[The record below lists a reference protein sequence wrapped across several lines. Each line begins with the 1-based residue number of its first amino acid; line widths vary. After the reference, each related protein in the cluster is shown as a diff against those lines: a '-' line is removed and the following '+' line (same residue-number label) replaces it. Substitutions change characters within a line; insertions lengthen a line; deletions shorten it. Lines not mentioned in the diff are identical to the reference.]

1 MALWNCHAVL
11 ANRIPHEMQRGT
23 SYCAE
28 LMRPI
33 YCMLAPF
40 LKTRK
45 VKVDDTTFT
54 AATPELGVAFQRAA
68 AAARDASGLSV
79 SMRLRLYGLYKQATA
94 GDAAATAPEASVLDP
109 TAQPKWRSWSKLR
122 GMPRAEAMRLYVA
135 AVDGDASEQG
145 VPEPEIDP
153 EEEAALELM
162 GSGMGGGVMSMM
174 AREDGDDDDDD
185 DDDAAGG
192 GALLRAARRGELAR
206 CEELLHSGEGVDAV
220 DEEGHTALHLA
231 CDRGHLEIAR
241 SLVQRGAPLE
251 AQNCDGMTA
260 LHMACACEHLEIAT
274 LLLNC
279 GASAAALDSDGC
291 TPPQLAPASLVAAL
305 RGDGLL
311 R

>member
-1 MALWNCHAVL
+1 
-11 ANRIPHEMQRGT
+11 MQRGT

-185 DDDAAGG
+185 DDEAAAAARCCARR
-192 GALLRAARRGELAR
+192 GAASSRGARSCCTAARASTLSTRRGTRRCTWRATAATSRLRAPSCSAARRWR
-206 CEELLHSGEGVDAV
+206 
-220 DEEGHTALHLA
+220 
-231 CDRGHLEIAR
+231 RR
-241 SLVQRGAPLE
+241 
-251 AQNCDGMTA
+251 
-260 LHMACACEHLEIAT
+260 IAT
-274 LLLNC
+274 
-279 GASAAALDSDGC
+279 G
-291 TPPQLAPASLVAAL
+291 
-305 RGDGLL
+305 
-311 R
+311 

>member
-1 MALWNCHAVL
+1 
-11 ANRIPHEMQRGT
+11 MQRGA

-54 AATPELGVAFQRAA
+54 AATPELGVAFQRAT

-145 VPEPEIDP
+145 GPEPEIDP

-192 GALLRAARRGELAR
+192 GGALLRAARRGELAR
-206 CEELLHSGEGVDAV
+206 CEELLHGGEGVDAV

>member
-1 MALWNCHAVL
+1 
-11 ANRIPHEMQRGT
+11 MQRGT

-54 AATPELGVAFQRAA
+54 AATPELGVAFQRAT

-145 VPEPEIDP
+145 GPEPEIDP

-185 DDDAAGG
+185 DDEVGG

-206 CEELLHSGEGVDAV
+206 CEELLHGGESVDAV

-260 LHMACACEHLEIAT
+260 LHMACACEHLDIARLLVRAGADAT
-274 LLLNC
+274 LVD
-279 GASAAALDSDGC
+279 ADGC
-291 TPPQLAPASLVAAL
+291 TPLDLCGDAAMREAL
-305 RGDGLL
+305 R
-311 R
+311 